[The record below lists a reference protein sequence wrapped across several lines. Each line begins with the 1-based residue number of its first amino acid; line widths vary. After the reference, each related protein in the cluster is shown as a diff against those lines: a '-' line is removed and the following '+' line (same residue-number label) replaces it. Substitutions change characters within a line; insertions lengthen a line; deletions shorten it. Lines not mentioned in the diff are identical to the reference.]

1 MKIQIA
7 PVEGKHVLIV
17 GGGFGGV
24 AAVKALRNAPVRI
37 SLIDKS
43 NHHLFQPLLY
53 QVATGILVSADIAT
67 PLRELFRDQKN
78 VTVFQGEVTSIDLK
92 NRSFTVDGESI
103 PRSYDYLIVA
113 AGANLSYFGHDE
125 FERYAP
131 GLKSLSDAE
140 YLRNKIL
147 SAFESAERKLDPSAH
162 PELLN
167 FVLVGGGPTGVE
179 MAAAISEMG
188 KRALASEFRRYNPA
202 DLRVILVQ
210 SQARILPQFPEEL
223 SAKALVRLQRLGV
236 EVRLNS
242 RVTRVDAEGVT
253 MGKER
258 IRSKNVFWTAGV
270 SANPLLRSFNLP
282 TDRSGRIVVQG
293 DCSVADHPEVFVVGD
308 AAAFASSDGKPL
320 PGVAQVALQQGAYV
334 GKVISR
340 KIAGRP
346 VPAPFHYFDKGNL
359 AVIGRC
365 YAVIDSFGMR
375 AAGFWA
381 YWIWS
386 YVHIAFLA
394 STRSRFRTFIQ
405 WLWMLST
412 NQRASQLIIPSKS
425 TERLS
430 DTIH

>member
-1 MKIQIA
+1 MSIQITCPA
-7 PVEGKHVLIV
+7 GKHVLIV

-24 AAVKALRNAPVRI
+24 AAAKALRNTPVVI

-53 QVATGILVSADIAT
+53 QVATGILVSADVAT

-78 VTVFQGEVTSIDLK
+78 VTVFQGEVTSVDLK
-92 NRSFTVDGESI
+92 TRSFAVDGEPI
-103 PRSYDYLIVA
+103 PRSYDYLVVA
-113 AGANLSYFGHDE
+113 AGANLSYFGHTE

-179 MAAAISEMG
+179 MAAAICQMG

-202 DLRVILVQ
+202 NLRVILVE
-210 SQARILPQFPEEL
+210 SQPRILPQFPEEL
-223 SAKALVRLQRLGV
+223 SAKALLRLQQLGV
-236 EVRLNS
+236 DVRLNS
-242 RVTRVDAEGVT
+242 RVTKVDAEGVT
-253 MGKER
+253 IGEER

-282 TDRSGRIVVQG
+282 TDRTGRVVVQS
-293 DCSVADHPEVFVVGD
+293 DCSVVNHTEVFIVGD
-308 AAAFASSDGKPL
+308 AASFASSDGKPL

-340 KIAGRP
+340 KIVGL
-346 VPAPFHYFDKGNL
+346 PAPPPFHYFDKGNL
-359 AVIGRC
+359 AVIGRR
-365 YAVIDSFGMR
+365 YAVIDSFGVR

-381 YWIWS
+381 YLIWA

-405 WLWMLST
+405 WMWMIFT

>member
-1 MKIQIA
+1 MDIQIA
-7 PVEGKHVLIV
+7 CPAGKHVLIV

-24 AAVKALRNAPVRI
+24 AAVKALRNAPVVI

-53 QVATGILVSADIAT
+53 QVATGILVSTDVAT
-67 PLRELFRDQKN
+67 PLRELFREQKN
-78 VTVFQGEVTSIDLK
+78 VTVFQGEVTSVDLK
-92 NRSFTVDGESI
+92 TRSFTVDGEPI
-103 PRSYDYLIVA
+103 PRSYDYLVVA
-113 AGANLSYFGHDE
+113 AGSNLSYFGHNE
-125 FERYAP
+125 FEPYAP

-147 SAFESAERKLDPSAH
+147 SAFENAERKLDPSAH

-179 MAAAISEMG
+179 MAAAICQMG
-188 KRALASEFRRYNPA
+188 KSVLRSEFRRYNPA
-202 DLRVILVQ
+202 NLRVILVQ
-210 SQARILPQFPEEL
+210 GQPRILPQFPEEL
-223 SAKALVRLQRLGV
+223 SAKALLRLQHLGV
-236 EVRLNS
+236 DVRLNS
-242 RVTRVDAEGVT
+242 RVTKVDAEGVT
-253 MGKER
+253 IGEEI

-282 TDRSGRIVVQG
+282 TDRSGRIVVQN
-293 DCSVADHPEVFVVGD
+293 DCSVVNHPEVFVIGD
-308 AAAFASSDGKPL
+308 AASFPSSNGKSL

-340 KIAGRP
+340 RIAGRP
-346 VPAPFHYFDKGNL
+346 VLPPFHYFDKGNL
-359 AVIGRC
+359 AVIGRF

-381 YWIWS
+381 FCIWAF
-386 YVHIAFLA
+386 VHITFLA
-394 STRSRFRTFIQ
+394 STRSRLGTFYQ
-405 WLWMLST
+405 WLLMFLA
-412 NQRASQLIIPSKS
+412 NKRASQLIIPSKS

-430 DTIH
+430 DTIL

>member
-1 MKIQIA
+1 MSIQIA
-7 PVEGKHVLIV
+7 CPAGRHVLII

-24 AAVKALRNAPVRI
+24 AAVKALRNAPVTI

-53 QVATGILVSADIAT
+53 QVATGILVSADVAT

-78 VTVFQGEVTSIDLK
+78 VTVFRGEITSVDLK
-92 NRSFTVDGESI
+92 TRSFMVDDEPI
-103 PRSYDYLIVA
+103 PRSYDYLVVA
-113 AGANLSYFGHDE
+113 AGANLSYFGHNE

-147 SAFESAERKLDPSAH
+147 SAFENAERKLDPTAH

-179 MAAAISEMG
+179 MAAAICEMG

-202 DLRVILVQ
+202 NLRVILVQ

-223 SAKALVRLQRLGV
+223 SAKALIRLRQLGV

-242 RVTRVDAEGVT
+242 RVTKVDAEGVT
-253 MGKER
+253 IGEER

-270 SANPLLRSFNLP
+270 SANPLLSSFNLP
-282 TDRSGRIVVQG
+282 TDRSGRIVVQD
-293 DCSVADHPEVFVVGD
+293 DCSVANHPEVFIIGD
-308 AAAFASSDGKPL
+308 ASSFVASDGKPL

-365 YAVIDSFGMR
+365 YAVIDSFGVR

-394 STRSRFRTFIQ
+394 STRSRFRTLIQ
-405 WLWMLST
+405 WLWMLLT

-425 TERLS
+425 TDSLS
-430 DTIH
+430 DTIN

>member
-1 MKIQIA
+1 MSVCYA
-7 PVEGKHVLIV
+7 E
-17 GGGFGGV
+17 
-24 AAVKALRNAPVRI
+24 I
-37 SLIDKS
+37 S
-43 NHHLFQPLLY
+43 
-53 QVATGILVSADIAT
+53 
-67 PLRELFRDQKN
+67 
-78 VTVFQGEVTSIDLK
+78 
-92 NRSFTVDGESI
+92 
-103 PRSYDYLIVA
+103 
-113 AGANLSYFGHDE
+113 
-125 FERYAP
+125 
-131 GLKSLSDAE
+131 
-140 YLRNKIL
+140 RNKIL

-179 MAAAISEMG
+179 MAAAICQMG

-202 DLRVILVQ
+202 NLRVILVE
-210 SQARILPQFPEEL
+210 SQPRILPQFPEEL
-223 SAKALVRLQRLGV
+223 SAKALLRLQQLGV
-236 EVRLNS
+236 DVRLNS
-242 RVTRVDAEGVT
+242 RVTKVDAEGVT
-253 MGKER
+253 IGEER

-282 TDRSGRIVVQG
+282 TDRTGRVVVQS
-293 DCSVADHPEVFVVGD
+293 DCSVANHTEVFIVGD
-308 AAAFASSDGKPL
+308 AASFASSDGKPL

-340 KIAGRP
+340 KIVGL
-346 VPAPFHYFDKGNL
+346 PAPPPFNYFDKGNL
-359 AVIGRC
+359 AVIGRR
-365 YAVIDSFGMR
+365 YAVIDSFGVR

-381 YWIWS
+381 YLIWA

-405 WLWMLST
+405 WMWMIFT

>member
-1 MKIQIA
+1 MSIQIA
-7 PVEGKHVLIV
+7 PAPGKNVLII
-17 GGGFGGV
+17 GGGFGAV
-24 AAVKALRNAPVRI
+24 AAAKALRNAPVAI
-37 SLIDKS
+37 NLIAKS

-78 VTVFQGEVTSIDLK
+78 VTVFQGEVTSVDLK
-92 NRSFTVDGESI
+92 AHSFMVDGEQI
-103 PRSYDYLIVA
+103 PHTYDYLVVA
-113 AGANLSYFGHDE
+113 TGSNLSYFGHDE
-125 FERYAP
+125 YERYAP
-131 GLKSLSDAE
+131 GLKTLSDAE

-179 MAAAISEMG
+179 MAAAICEMG
-188 KRALASEFRRYNPA
+188 KRALACEFRRYDPA
-202 DLRVILVQ
+202 QLRVILVQ
-210 SQARILPQFPEEL
+210 GGPRVLPQFPEEL
-223 SAKALVRLQRLGV
+223 SAKALLRLQRIGV

-242 RVTRVDAEGVT
+242 RVTKVDAEGVNI
-253 MGKER
+253 GEER

-270 SANPLLRSFNLP
+270 SASPLLRSFNLP

-293 DCSVADHPEVFVVGD
+293 DCSAANHPEVFVVGD
-308 AAAFASSDGKPL
+308 AASFPASDGKPL

-334 GKVISR
+334 GKAISR

-346 VPAPFHYFDKGNL
+346 VAGPFHYFDKGNL

-365 YAVIDSFGMR
+365 YAVIDSFGVR

-394 STRSRFRTFIQ
+394 STRSRLRTFNQ
-405 WLWMLST
+405 WLWMLLT

-430 DTIH
+430 DTIL